1 MQHAALS
8 AREAPSPAVP
18 GPGRH
23 WACACSHCTLLS
35 LEKGC
40 DRAKVFTVRL
50 MITVHL
56 KQSLSDFL
64 NLLETISISQAPTEA
79 MELC

>member
-1 MQHAALS
+1 
-8 AREAPSPAVP
+8 
-18 GPGRH
+18 
-23 WACACSHCTLLS
+23 
-35 LEKGC
+35 
-40 DRAKVFTVRL
+40 